1 MRTFHVLD
9 SGALLHRIKWAKKG
23 TYREI
28 AKQYVS
34 YVHSNYG
41 NCCIVFYGYG
51 QGPSIK
57 DHEHQRRVGKA
68 CADIQISESMEA
80 HVNQQTFLS
89 NERNKSQ
96 FISLLSHFLEA
107 DAQVVDICSG
117 DADTMIVTCA
127 LQYATQGTKEVTVVA
142 DDTDVLVLLMY
153 HWKENMTDV
162 YFQCKSQKKGIISWK
177 INDLVTDAGE
187 VVISHLIFVH
197 AWSGCD
203 TTSATF
209 GQGKAS
215 LLKKLKESEVLQ
227 DISLLM
233 SDPHATAEQ
242 IGKAGIQVFIAM
254 YSGKQRDSLNGLR
267 HAKFMEMV
275 TSGKTSLDPQK
286 LPPTER
292 AAYFHSLRVHLQV
305 IIWKT
310 LVNNALDP
318 LQWGWRLD
326 VTVFTPVMTDLA
338 AAPESLLKFVRC
350 KCKLSS
356 KNPCGTNLSSCRKNG
371 LKCVTACGD
380 CRGETCK
387 NSDEISLH

>member
-1 MRTFHVLD
+1 
-9 SGALLHRIKWAKKG
+9 
-23 TYREI
+23 
-28 AKQYVS
+28 
-34 YVHSNYG
+34 
-41 NCCIVFYGYG
+41 
-51 QGPSIK
+51 
-57 DHEHQRRVGKA
+57 
-68 CADIQISESMEA
+68 
-80 HVNQQTFLS
+80 
-89 NERNKSQ
+89 
-96 FISLLSHFLEA
+96 
-107 DAQVVDICSG
+107 
-117 DADTMIVTCA
+117 
-127 LQYATQGTKEVTVVA
+127 
-142 DDTDVLVLLMY
+142 
-153 HWKENMTDV
+153 MTDV

-177 INDLVTDAGE
+177 INDLVTDAGK
-187 VVISHLIFVH
+187 VVITHLIFVH

-267 HAKFMEMV
+267 YAKFMEMV

-286 LPPTER
+286 LPPTEK

-326 VTVFTPVMTDLA
+326 GTVFTPVMTDLA

-356 KNPCGTNLSSCRKNG
+356 KNPCGTNLCSCRKNG
-371 LKCVTACGD
+371 LMCVTDCRD

-387 NSDEISLH
+387 NSDEISLHEEENLGCLDEEIML